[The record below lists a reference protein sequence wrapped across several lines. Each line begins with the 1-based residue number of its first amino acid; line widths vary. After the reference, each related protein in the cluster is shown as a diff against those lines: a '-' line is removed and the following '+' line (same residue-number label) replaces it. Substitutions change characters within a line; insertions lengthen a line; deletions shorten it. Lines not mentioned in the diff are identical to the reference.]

1 LEGKTSSISRAT
13 ERIGGPIELPSGI
26 IQRNNRDNRFAIV
39 EGLGAERRISSSAS
53 TACVVLFEEN
63 SSCLDDRHRH
73 NTTAHPPEAFEILAR
88 PMQAQHQSRASQIGP
103 GITGNNTAAR
113 AIVKIS
119 R

>member
-1 LEGKTSSISRAT
+1 LEGKTSSSSRAT
-13 ERIGGPIELPSGI
+13 ERIGGPIELPAGI
-26 IQRNNRDNRFAIV
+26 IQRNNRDNLFAIV

-53 TACVVLFEEN
+53 TACVVFFEEN
-63 SSCLDDRHRH
+63 SSCLDDRRHH

-103 GITGNNTAAR
+103 GIKGNNTEAR